1 MELER
6 FAARA
11 SEIEAA
17 SADSE
22 IVALVTDCFRDADD
36 ALPVVARFLQGRV
49 FPAWDATKLD
59 VGPSLCHAAI
69 AQAAGPN
76 VTTGDVEDRLADLG
90 DIGAVAASYDFGG
103 QRGLAAFGAGG
114 DDALTVEGVYADLS
128 DLAATSGSGSTDAK
142 RDLLFGLFN
151 RCSPDEARYLAR
163 LVLGEMRIGV
173 GEGAVRDAIGAA
185 FLGTPAAEA
194 DDPAAEDPSV
204 DDEGADGPGQ
214 RSLAA
219 FAEDTDDAA
228 DADGAERGEMDTD
241 LADAE
246 AAVTVPEEAAE
257 SLERALQVSNDY
269 GRIAVL
275 AREEGLEGVREVG
288 LRVGRP
294 VQAMLA
300 QAGTVAEATET
311 WDAVGVEVKYD
322 GARVQIHHDP
332 TGVPAPDA
340 AVGGD
345 DPGSDASA
353 DDPASEAEAGDD
365 PTTRVYSR
373 NMEPVTHALPEVVET
388 VEGALDAPAIL
399 DGEVL
404 AVDDDGAPLP
414 FQAVLRRFRRK
425 HDVEATREDVTLA
438 LRAFDC
444 LHADGDDLLE
454 TPLVDRQ
461 DRLAGLLAADHVADL
476 TVTDDPDEIAAV
488 EETALADGHEG
499 VMLKDPDST
508 YSPGRRG
515 KHWLKRKPDVET
527 LDCVVTGAEWGEGR
541 RASVLG
547 TFEVSVRT
555 DDGYAQVG
563 NVATGMTDEDLD
575 AVTALL
581 DPHVR
586 AEDGQTVDVAP
597 AVVFEVGYEEIQ
609 MSPTYASGY
618 ALRFPRLVGVRHDKA
633 PADADTLDRVE
644 RLVEHQ

>member
-1 MELER
+1 MEFEQ

-17 SADSE
+17 SADSD
-22 IVALVTDCFRDADD
+22 IVALVTEAFRAADD

-59 VGPSLCHAAI
+59 VGPSLCYAAI

-76 VTTGDVEDRLADLG
+76 VTTADVEDRLADLG

-103 QRGLAAFGAGG
+103 QRGLAAFAGGG
-114 DDALTVEGVYADLS
+114 DDALTVEDVFAELET
-128 DLAATSGSGSTDAK
+128 LAATSGDGSTDAK

-173 GEGAVRDAIGAA
+173 GEGAVRDAIAAA
-185 FLGTPAAEA
+185 FLAMPVARPDESAA
-194 DDPAAEDPSV
+194 
-204 DDEGADGPGQ
+204 DEEGSDGQGQ

-219 FAEDTDDAA
+219 FTEGAEGDADPDVTEQGGVDADEAEA
-228 DADGAERGEMDTD
+228 DAVETVPD
-241 LADAE
+241 E
-246 AAVTVPEEAAE
+246 AAAA
-257 SLERALQVSNDY
+257 LERALQVSNDY

-275 AREEGLEGVREVG
+275 AREDGLEGVREVG
-288 LRVGRP
+288 LQVGRP

-300 QAGTVAEATET
+300 QAGTVAEATDA

-332 TGVPAPDA
+332 RGVPAPDA
-340 AVGGD
+340 AVGGE
-345 DPGSDASA
+345 DPGSDARA
-353 DDPASEAEAGDD
+353 GDVATNEAAASDD

-388 VEGALDAPAIL
+388 VEDALDAPAIV

-425 HDVEATREDVTLA
+425 HDVAATREDVTLA

-444 LHADGDDLLE
+444 LHAAGDDLLE
-454 TPLVDRQ
+454 ASLVDRH
-461 DRLAGLLAADHVADL
+461 DRLAGLLAADDVAAL

-499 VMLKDPDST
+499 VMLKDPDAT

-575 AVTALL
+575 EVTALL

-609 MSPTYASGY
+609 TSPTYASGY
-618 ALRFPRLVGVRHDKA
+618 ALRFPRLVGVRHDRA

-644 RLVEHQ
+644 RLAQRQ